1 MIIKNFC
8 YYLIKRSLNMSLR
21 INDLAPD
28 FNVETTIGDINF
40 HEWIGNSWVL
50 LFSHPKDF
58 TPVCTT
64 ELGALSNLTSE
75 FNKRDCKIIGLSVD
89 SIKEHLEW
97 IKDIEELSN
106 KKLDFPLIADKNLLV
121 AKLYNMLPAEIE
133 GKSDNRNAQDNLTVR
148 SVFLIGPDKRI
159 KMSLTYPMS
168 TGRQFNEILRVLDS
182 CQLTLKYKVA
192 TPADWKKG
200 EDVIIVPALN
210 NEEAK
215 KVFTDGWETVKPY
228 LRKVRDP
235 SK

>member
-1 MIIKNFC
+1 
-8 YYLIKRSLNMSLR
+8 MSLR

-28 FNVETTIGDINF
+28 FNVETTIGSINF

-106 KKLDFPLIADKNLLV
+106 KKLDFPLIADENLLV

-182 CQLTLKYKVA
+182 CQLTLKHKV
-192 TPADWKKG
+192 PADWKKG
-200 EDVIIVPALN
+200 DDVIIVPALN

-228 LRKVRDP
+228 LRKVNP
-235 SK
+235 SE

>member
-1 MIIKNFC
+1 
-8 YYLIKRSLNMSLR
+8 MSLR

-28 FNVETTIGDINF
+28 FNVETTIGNINF

-64 ELGALSNLTSE
+64 ELGALSNLNSE

-182 CQLTLKYKVA
+182 CQLTLKHKVA

-200 EDVIIVPALN
+200 DDVIIVPALK

-235 SK
+235 SE

>member
-1 MIIKNFC
+1 
-8 YYLIKRSLNMSLR
+8 MSLR

-28 FNVETTIGDINF
+28 FNVETTIGSINF

-97 IKDIEELSN
+97 IKDIEQLSN
-106 KKLDFPLIADKNLLV
+106 KKLDFPLIADENLLV

-133 GKSDNRNAQDNLTVR
+133 GKSDNRNAKDNLTVR

-182 CQLTLKYKVA
+182 CQLTMKHKVA
-192 TPADWKKG
+192 TPADWEKG
-200 EDVIIVPALN
+200 DDVIIVPALN

-235 SK
+235 SE

>member
-1 MIIKNFC
+1 
-8 YYLIKRSLNMSLR
+8 MSLR

-28 FNVETTIGDINF
+28 FNVETTIGNINF

-64 ELGALSNLTSE
+64 ELGALSNLNSE
-75 FNKRDCKIIGLSVD
+75 FSKRDCKIIGLSID
-89 SIKEHLEW
+89 SI
-97 IKDIEELSN
+97 LSN
-106 KKLDFPLIADKNLLV
+106 KKLDFPLIADENLLV

-168 TGRQFNEILRVLDS
+168 TGRQSTYF
-182 CQLTLKYKVA
+182 
-192 TPADWKKG
+192 
-200 EDVIIVPALN
+200 
-210 NEEAK
+210 EA
-215 KVFTDGWETVKPY
+215 
-228 LRKVRDP
+228 
-235 SK
+235 

>member
-1 MIIKNFC
+1 
-8 YYLIKRSLNMSLR
+8 MSLR

-28 FNVETTIGDINF
+28 FNVETTIGNINF

-64 ELGALSNLTSE
+64 ELGALSNLNSE

-182 CQLTLKYKVA
+182 CQLTLKHKVA

-200 EDVIIVPALN
+200 DDVIIVPALK

-228 LRKVRDP
+228 LRKVKDP
-235 SK
+235 SE

>member
-1 MIIKNFC
+1 
-8 YYLIKRSLNMSLR
+8 MSLR

-28 FNVETTIGDINF
+28 FNVETTIGNINF
-40 HEWIGNSWVL
+40 YEWIGNSWVL

-64 ELGALSNLTSE
+64 ELGALSNLTNE

-89 SIKEHLEW
+89 SVKEHLEW
-97 IKDIEELSN
+97 VKDIEELSN
-106 KKLDFPLIADKNLLV
+106 KKLSFPLIADENLLV
-121 AKLYNMLPAEIE
+121 AKLYNMLPADIE
-133 GKSDNRNAQDNLTVR
+133 EKSDTRNAQDNLTVR

-182 CQLTLKYKVA
+182 CQLTLKHKVA

-200 EDVIIVPALN
+200 DDVIIVPALK

-215 KVFTDGWETVKPY
+215 KVFTDGWVTVKPY
-228 LRKVRDP
+228 LRKVADP

>member
-1 MIIKNFC
+1 
-8 YYLIKRSLNMSLR
+8 MSLR

-28 FNVETTIGDINF
+28 FNVETTIGNINF

-89 SIKEHLEW
+89 SVKEHLEW
-97 IKDIEELSN
+97 VKDIEELSN
-106 KKLDFPLIADKNLLV
+106 KKLNFPLIADENLLV
-121 AKLYNMLPAEIE
+121 AKLYNMLPAETE
-133 GKSDNRNAQDNLTVR
+133 DKSDNRSAQDNLTVR

-182 CQLTLKYKVA
+182 CQLTMKHKVA

-228 LRKVRDP
+228 LREVRDP
-235 SK
+235 SE

>member
-1 MIIKNFC
+1 
-8 YYLIKRSLNMSLR
+8 MSLR

-28 FNVETTIGDINF
+28 FNVETTIGNINF

-64 ELGALSNLTSE
+64 ELGTLSYLTSE

-97 IKDIEELSN
+97 IKDIEDLSN
-106 KKLDFPLIADKNLLV
+106 KKLDFPLIADENLLV

-148 SVFLIGPDKRI
+148 SVFLIGSDKRI

-182 CQLTLKYKVA
+182 CQLTLKHKVA

-200 EDVIIVPALN
+200 DDVIIVPALK

-228 LRKVRDP
+228 LRKVKDP
-235 SK
+235 SE

>member
-1 MIIKNFC
+1 
-8 YYLIKRSLNMSLR
+8 MSLR

-28 FNVETTIGDINF
+28 FNVGTTIGDINF
-40 HEWIGNSWVL
+40 YKWIGNSWVL

-75 FNKRDCKIIGLSVD
+75 FDKRDCKIIGLSVD

-106 KKLDFPLIADKNLLV
+106 KKLDFPLIADENLLV
-121 AKLYNMLPAEIE
+121 AKLYNMLPADIE
-133 GKSDNRNAQDNLTVR
+133 GKSDSRNAQDNLTVR

-182 CQLTLKYKVA
+182 CKLTMKHKVA

-200 EDVIIVPALN
+200 DDVIIVPALN

-215 KVFTDGWETVKPY
+215 NIFTDGWETVKPY
-228 LRKVRDP
+228 LRKVADP

>member
-1 MIIKNFC
+1 MLKINEIAPNFVAVTTHGE
-8 YYLIKRSLNMSLR
+8 I
-21 INDLAPD
+21 D
-28 FNVETTIGDINF
+28 FHD
-40 HEWIGNSWVL
+40 WIGKSWVI

-64 ELGALSNLTSE
+64 ELGYMASIENE
-75 FNKRDCKIIGLSVD
+75 FTKRNCKLIGLSID
-89 SIKEHLEW
+89 SVEDHNLWK
-97 IKDIEELSN
+97 KDIEDVQGTSVN
-106 KKLDFPLIADKNLLV
+106 YPLIADEDLKI
-121 AKLYNMLPAEIE
+121 AKSYNMLPAEIE

-182 CQLTLKYKVA
+182 CQLTLKHKVA

-200 EDVIIVPALN
+200 DDVIIVPALN

-235 SK
+235 SE

>member
-1 MIIKNFC
+1 
-8 YYLIKRSLNMSLR
+8 MSLR

-28 FNVETTIGDINF
+28 FNVETTIGNINF
-40 HEWIGNSWVL
+40 YEWIGNSWVL

-64 ELGALSNLTSE
+64 ELGALSNLNSE
-75 FNKRDCKIIGLSVD
+75 FSKRDCKIIGLSID
-89 SIKEHLEW
+89 SVKEHLEW
-97 IKDIEELSN
+97 IKDIEEVSN
-106 KKLDFPLIADKNLLV
+106 KKLDFPLIADENLLV

-182 CQLTLKYKVA
+182 CQLTLKHKVA

-200 EDVIIVPALN
+200 DDVIIVPALN

-215 KVFTDGWETVKPY
+215 KVHFSTEPLCRISCFRCALIFSD
-228 LRKVRDP
+228 
-235 SK
+235 SIF

>member
-1 MIIKNFC
+1 
-8 YYLIKRSLNMSLR
+8 MSLR

-28 FNVETTIGDINF
+28 FNVETTIGSINF

-106 KKLDFPLIADKNLLV
+106 KKLDFPLIADENLLV

-182 CQLTLKYKVA
+182 CQLTLKHKVV
-192 TPADWKKG
+192 TPADWEKG
-200 EDVIIVPALN
+200 DDVIIVPALN

-228 LRKVRDP
+228 LRKVKDP
-235 SK
+235 SG

>member
-1 MIIKNFC
+1 
-8 YYLIKRSLNMSLR
+8 MSLR

-28 FNVETTIGDINF
+28 FNVETTIGSINF

-97 IKDIEELSN
+97 IKDIEQLSN
-106 KKLDFPLIADKNLLV
+106 KKLDFPLIADENLLV

-182 CQLTLKYKVA
+182 CQLTLKHKVA

-200 EDVIIVPALN
+200 DDVIIVPALN

-228 LRKVRDP
+228 LRKVGDP
-235 SK
+235 SE

>member
-1 MIIKNFC
+1 
-8 YYLIKRSLNMSLR
+8 MSLR

-28 FNVETTIGDINF
+28 FNVATTVGNINF

-75 FNKRDCKIIGLSVD
+75 FNKRNCKIIGLSVD
-89 SIKEHLEW
+89 SIKEHLDW
-97 IKDIEELSN
+97 TKDIEELSN
-106 KKLDFPLIADKNLLV
+106 KKLDFPLIADENLLV

-133 GKSDNRNAQDNLTVR
+133 GKSDSRNAQDNLTVR

-159 KMSLTYPMS
+159 KMCLTYPMS

-182 CQLTLKYKVA
+182 CQLTLNHKVA

-200 EDVIIVPALN
+200 DDVIIVPGLN

-215 KVFTDGWETVKPY
+215 KVFTEGWETVKPY
-228 LRKVRDP
+228 LRKVADP
-235 SK
+235 SE

>member
-1 MIIKNFC
+1 
-8 YYLIKRSLNMSLR
+8 MSLR

-28 FNVETTIGDINF
+28 FNVETTIGNINF

-64 ELGALSNLTSE
+64 ELGALSNLNSE

-97 IKDIEELSN
+97 IKDIEEVSN
-106 KKLDFPLIADKNLLV
+106 KKLDFPLIADENLLV

-182 CQLTLKYKVA
+182 CQLTLKHKVA

-200 EDVIIVPALN
+200 DDVIIVPALN

-235 SK
+235 SE

>member
-1 MIIKNFC
+1 
-8 YYLIKRSLNMSLR
+8 MSLR

-28 FNVETTIGDINF
+28 FNVETTIGNINF

-64 ELGALSNLTSE
+64 ELGALSNLNSE

-106 KKLDFPLIADKNLLV
+106 KKLDFPLIADENLLV
-121 AKLYNMLPAEIE
+121 AKLYNMLPADIE
-133 GKSDNRNAQDNLTVR
+133 DKSDNRNAQDNLTVR

-182 CQLTLKYKVA
+182 CQLTLKHKVA

-235 SK
+235 SE

>member
-1 MIIKNFC
+1 
-8 YYLIKRSLNMSLR
+8 MSLR

-28 FNVETTIGDINF
+28 FNVETTIGSINF

-106 KKLDFPLIADKNLLV
+106 KKLDFPLIADDNLSV
-121 AKLYNMLPAEIE
+121 AKLYNMLPAGIE

-182 CQLTLKYKVA
+182 CQLTLKHKVA

-200 EDVIIVPALN
+200 DDVIIVPALK

-235 SK
+235 SG

>member
-1 MIIKNFC
+1 
-8 YYLIKRSLNMSLR
+8 MSLR

-28 FNVETTIGDINF
+28 FNVETTIGNINF

-64 ELGALSNLTSE
+64 ELGALSNLNSE
-75 FNKRDCKIIGLSVD
+75 FNKRDCKIIGLSID

-97 IKDIEELSN
+97 IKDIEEVSN
-106 KKLDFPLIADKNLLV
+106 KKLDFPLIADENLLV

-182 CQLTLKYKVA
+182 CQLTLKHKVA

-200 EDVIIVPALN
+200 DDVIIVPALN

-235 SK
+235 SE

>member
-1 MIIKNFC
+1 
-8 YYLIKRSLNMSLR
+8 MSLR

-28 FNVETTIGDINF
+28 FNVATTVGNINF

-64 ELGALSNLTSE
+64 ELGALSNLTKE
-75 FNKRDCKIIGLSVD
+75 FSKRDCKIIGLSVD

-106 KKLDFPLIADKNLLV
+106 NKLDFPLIADENLLV
-121 AKLYNMLPAEIE
+121 AKLYNMLPAGIE
-133 GKSDNRNAQDNLTVR
+133 GKSDSRNAQDNLTVR

-182 CQLTLKYKVA
+182 CQLTLKHKVA

-200 EDVIIVPALN
+200 DDVIIVPALN

-215 KVFTDGWETVKPY
+215 KVFTEGWETVKPY
-228 LRKVRDP
+228 LRKVADP
-235 SK
+235 SE

>member
-1 MIIKNFC
+1 
-8 YYLIKRSLNMSLR
+8 MSLR
-21 INDLAPD
+21 INDFAPD
-28 FNVETTIGDINF
+28 FNVETTIGSINF

-106 KKLDFPLIADKNLLV
+106 RKLDFPLIADENLSV

-182 CQLTLKYKVA
+182 CQLTLKHKVA

-200 EDVIIVPALN
+200 DDVIIVPALE

-235 SK
+235 SE

>member
-1 MIIKNFC
+1 
-8 YYLIKRSLNMSLR
+8 MSLR

-28 FNVETTIGDINF
+28 FNVETTIGNINF
-40 HEWIGNSWVL
+40 YEWIGNSWVL

-64 ELGALSNLTSE
+64 ELGALSNLNSE

-97 IKDIEELSN
+97 IKDIEEVSN
-106 KKLDFPLIADKNLLV
+106 KKLDFPLIADENLLV

-182 CQLTLKYKVA
+182 CQLTLKHKVA

-200 EDVIIVPALN
+200 DDVIIVPALN

-235 SK
+235 SE

>member
-1 MIIKNFC
+1 
-8 YYLIKRSLNMSLR
+8 MSLR

-28 FNVETTIGDINF
+28 FNVETTIGNINF

-106 KKLDFPLIADKNLLV
+106 KKLDFPLIADENLLV
-121 AKLYNMLPAEIE
+121 AKLYNMLPADIE
-133 GKSDNRNAQDNLTVR
+133 EKSDSRNAQDNQTVR

-168 TGRQFNEILRVLDS
+168 TGRQFNEILRVLES
-182 CQLTLKYKVA
+182 CQLTLKHKVA

-200 EDVIIVPALN
+200 DDVIIVPALN

-228 LRKVRDP
+228 LRKVADP
-235 SK
+235 SE

>member
-1 MIIKNFC
+1 
-8 YYLIKRSLNMSLR
+8 MSLR

-28 FNVETTIGDINF
+28 FNVETTIGNINF

-64 ELGALSNLTSE
+64 ELGALSNLTSA

-89 SIKEHLEW
+89 SVKEHLEW
-97 IKDIEELSN
+97 VKDIEELSN
-106 KKLDFPLIADKNLLV
+106 KKLNFPLIADENLLV
-121 AKLYNMLPAEIE
+121 AKLYNMLPAETE
-133 GKSDNRNAQDNLTVR
+133 DKSDNRSAQDNLTVR

-182 CQLTLKYKVA
+182 CQLTMKHKVA

-235 SK
+235 SE

>member
-1 MIIKNFC
+1 
-8 YYLIKRSLNMSLR
+8 MSLR

-28 FNVETTIGDINF
+28 FNVETTIGNINF
-40 HEWIGNSWVL
+40 YEWIGNSWVL

-64 ELGALSNLTSE
+64 ELGALSNLNSE
-75 FNKRDCKIIGLSVD
+75 FSKRDCKIIGLSID

-97 IKDIEELSN
+97 IKDIEEVSN
-106 KKLDFPLIADKNLLV
+106 KKLDFPLIADENLLV
-121 AKLYNMLPAEIE
+121 AKLYNMLPKETE
-133 GKSDNRNAQDNLTVR
+133 DKSDNRSAQDNLTVR

-182 CQLTLKYKVA
+182 CQLTIKHKVA

-235 SK
+235 SE

>member
-1 MIIKNFC
+1 
-8 YYLIKRSLNMSLR
+8 MSLR

-28 FNVETTIGDINF
+28 FNVETTIGSINF

-64 ELGALSNLTSE
+64 ELGALSNLNSE
-75 FNKRDCKIIGLSVD
+75 FDKRDCKIIGLSVD
-89 SIKEHLEW
+89 SIKDHLEW

-106 KKLDFPLIADKNLLV
+106 KKLNFPIIADENLLV

-133 GKSDNRNAQDNLTVR
+133 GKSDNRNAQDNITVR

-182 CQLTLKYKVA
+182 CQLTMKHKVA

-200 EDVIIVPALN
+200 DDVIIVPALN

-235 SK
+235 SE

>member
-1 MIIKNFC
+1 
-8 YYLIKRSLNMSLR
+8 MSLR

-28 FNVETTIGDINF
+28 FNVETTIGNINF
-40 HEWIGNSWVL
+40 HEWIGDSWVL

-106 KKLDFPLIADKNLLV
+106 KKLDFPLIADENLLV
-121 AKLYNMLPAEIE
+121 AKLYNMLPREIE

-182 CQLTLKYKVA
+182 CQLTLKHKVA

-200 EDVIIVPALN
+200 DDVIIVPALN

-235 SK
+235 SE

>member
-1 MIIKNFC
+1 
-8 YYLIKRSLNMSLR
+8 MSLR

-28 FNVETTIGDINF
+28 FNVETTIGSINF

-64 ELGALSNLTSE
+64 ELGALSNLNSE
-75 FNKRDCKIIGLSVD
+75 FSKRDCKIIGLSID

-106 KKLDFPLIADKNLLV
+106 KKLDFPLIADENLLV
-121 AKLYNMLPAEIE
+121 AKLYNMLPADIE
-133 GKSDNRNAQDNLTVR
+133 EKSDSRNAQDNQTVR

-182 CQLTLKYKVA
+182 CQLTLKHKVA

-200 EDVIIVPALN
+200 DDVIIVPALN

-235 SK
+235 SE